1 MKIIV
6 IRDADGHT
14 WGIPYSKVNAQKV
27 HDAAAEAG
35 ILFESVDEL
44 PTGRTFGGI
53 CEVIDTDD
61 LEEFP
66 SSNPF
71 V

>member
-1 MKIIV
+1 MRIII
-6 IRDADGHT
+6 IRTADGHT
-14 WGIPYSKVNAQKV
+14 IGMPYCRVNVQKV
-27 HDAAAEAG
+27 HDAAVESG
-35 ILFESVDEL
+35 ILSDVIDEL

-71 V
+71 E